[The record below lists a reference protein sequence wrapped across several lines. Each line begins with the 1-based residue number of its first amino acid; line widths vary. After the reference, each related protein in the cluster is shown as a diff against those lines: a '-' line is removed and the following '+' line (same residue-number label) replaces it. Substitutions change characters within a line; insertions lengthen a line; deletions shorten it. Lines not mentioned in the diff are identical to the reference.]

1 MRKFCLLFLALLV
14 LFSAVEM
21 SFAQRE
27 TPNRTDLIGA
37 SGDPDS
43 FGQNV
48 KFMGVVITGVV
59 YLDQTCIFGPGE
71 LLPEDRCIV
80 LNAAPGATTF
90 DVKDIGRI
98 TLPANSSKDIL
109 AFNGSHNRNYQ
120 FFNQTGIAQPSA
132 FFHYIPYITIESD
145 ALKDPRAVDPQTNL
159 PLNGKWEIGLSA
171 STGVDRSL
179 AINERIRDGSSY
191 SRTCVNC
198 LSKTFFVESG
208 IPADVIDRMYHGP
221 ITIRLNLRGSA
232 KLVSDGVMFYA
243 MRFFGD

>member
-1 MRKFCLLFLALLV
+1 MKKLCLLSLAVLV
-14 LFSAVEM
+14 LFASVEV

-27 TPNRTDLIGA
+27 TPNRADLIGA

-43 FGQNV
+43 FGRNV

-59 YLDQTCIFGPGE
+59 YLDETCIFAPGE
-71 LLPEDRCIV
+71 LLPEDRCVV

-109 AFNGSHNRNYQ
+109 AFMGSHNRNYQ
-120 FFNQTGIAQPSA
+120 FFNSTGAPQPSA
-132 FFHYIPYITIESD
+132 FFRYVPYLTIESD
-145 ALKDPRAVDPQTNL
+145 ALKDPRAVDPETNL

-171 STGVDRSL
+171 STAVDRSL
-179 AINERIRDGSSY
+179 AINERMRDGSSY

-198 LSKTFFVESG
+198 FSKTFFVENG
-208 IPADVIDRMYHGP
+208 IPADIVDRMYHGP

-232 KLVSDGVMFYA
+232 KFVSDGTMFYA
-243 MRFFGD
+243 IRFFSD

>member
-1 MRKFCLLFLALLV
+1 MKKLCLLFLALFV
-14 LFSAVEM
+14 LFSSVEM
-21 SFAQRE
+21 AFGQRE
-27 TPNRTDLIGA
+27 KPNRRDFIGA

-59 YLDQTCIFGPGE
+59 YLDATCIFAPGE
-71 LLPEDRCIV
+71 LLPEDRCIM
-80 LNAAPGATTF
+80 LNAAPGATNF
-90 DVKDIGRI
+90 DVKDIGRL

-109 AFNGSHNRNYQ
+109 AFMGSHNRNYQ
-120 FFNQTGIAQPSA
+120 FFNSTGVVQPSA
-132 FFHYIPYITIESD
+132 FFGYVPYITIESD
-145 ALKDPRAVDPQTNL
+145 ALKDPRALDPETNL

-171 STGVDRSL
+171 STAVDRSL

-232 KLVSDGVMFYA
+232 KLVSDAFMLYA
-243 MRFFGD
+243 IRFFGD